1 MIEAGIVSLLQGNYA
16 LAALIGTGL
25 YPVLLP
31 EGAVYPCV
39 TYSVVSSTNT
49 YSFETKEVS
58 RKRIDFNC
66 FGNTYSDCKAVK
78 QAIRNALDGYVGT
91 FADGTRVIGTYRGVE
106 LDFFED
112 DARVYRTLTEYIFE
126 FVEP

>member
-1 MIEAGIVSLLQGNYA
+1 MIEIGVVSLLEANSA
-16 LAALIGTGL
+16 LTALIGTRL

-31 EGAVYPCV
+31 EVATYPCV
-39 TYSVVSSTNT
+39 TYNVVSSTNDYT
-49 YSFETKEVS
+49 FETKEIS

-66 FGNTYSDCKAVK
+66 FGETYIDCKAVK
-78 QAIRNALDGYVGT
+78 QALRNVVDGYVGT
-91 FADGTRVIGTYRGVE
+91 LTDGTRVLGTFSGTE

-112 DARVYRTLTEYIFE
+112 HARVYRVLAEYIFE